1 MKTLSWVTVGA
12 MGAVGLLV
20 AAPAWA
26 EPSGGPSAIQPATR
40 NEELERKVMANLLTD
55 RELKNNHIDVKVEG
69 TTVTLK
75 GKVDSDSE
83 RGRAAQLAQ
92 VEGIVVVHDQ
102 LEVGS
107 QDVEEAV
114 TDAAITTKLRAQF
127 LVDDALRRANISVS
141 TNNGVVTLK
150 GAVRST
156 AVRAKAVDLASHSHG
171 VKRVEN
177 QLRIATR

>member
-1 MKTLSWVTVGA
+1 MKALWVIVAAIGFTS
-12 MGAVGLLV
+12 

-26 EPSGGPSAIQPATR
+26 DPPVAPAASQPATTR

-55 RELKNNHIDVKVEG
+55 RELKNNHIDVVVEG
-69 TTVTLK
+69 ATVTLK

-83 RGRAAQLAQ
+83 RARAARLAQ
-92 VEGIVVVHDQ
+92 IEGITVVHDQ

-107 QDVEEAV
+107 QGVEEAV

-127 LVDDALRRANISVS
+127 LADETLRHANISVA

-150 GAVRST
+150 GVVPT
-156 AVRAKAVDLASHSHG
+156 RAAHSKAVETAAHSRG
-171 VKRVEN
+171 VSRVEDL
-177 QLRIATR
+177 LRRSAP

>member
-1 MKTLSWVTVGA
+1 MKIPRVTIGA
-12 MGAVGLLV
+12 IGAIWLM
-20 AAPAWA
+20 AAAQAWA
-26 EPSGGPSAIQPATR
+26 EPPGGPSATQPATR
-40 NEELERKVMANLLTD
+40 NENLERKVMANLLTD
-55 RELKNNHIDVKVEG
+55 RELKNNHIDVTVEG
-69 TTVTLK
+69 ATVTLK

-92 VEGIVVVHDQ
+92 IEGITVVHDQ

-114 TDAAITTKLRAQF
+114 TDTAITTKLRAQF
-127 LVDDALRRANISVS
+127 LVDDALRHSNISVT

-150 GAVRST
+150 GAVRSR
-156 AVRAKAVDLASHSHG
+156 AISAKAVDLASHSHG

>member
-1 MKTLSWVTVGA
+1 MKSRWV
-12 MGAVGLLV
+12 LV
-20 AAPAWA
+20 VAILFASAPAAWSAPVA
-26 EPSGGPSAIQPATR
+26 EPSPSQAGPR

-55 RELKNNHIDVKVEG
+55 RELKNNHLDVIVEG

-83 RGRAAQLAQ
+83 RARAARLAQ
-92 VEGIVVVHDQ
+92 IDGITVVHDQ

-107 QDVEEAV
+107 QGVEEAV

-127 LVDDALRRANISVS
+127 LADETLRRAHISVS

-150 GAVRST
+150 GNAP
-156 AVRAKAVDLASHSHG
+156 RAAHTKAVDLASHSSG
-171 VKRVEN
+171 VTRVEDRLQN
-177 QLRIATR
+177 AAP